1 MDKPATVSLG
11 FELFRRL
18 ARRHGVPARNAEDV
32 AQEAL
37 LRGLDADKRIEP
49 GGDPAPYRV
58 TIAVNQARNHVR
70 DTRCRGEVLTS
81 FDACEIRDECPTP
94 EELLR
99 RRQREELTRQLLAQ
113 LDPNHRDLLIKHDLE
128 DIPLAQIAAE
138 QGVPLDTV
146 KTRHRRALEEL
157 EAQGGRWRARQR
169 SHGWDDSACVPLAW
183 GFRRRAWRV
192 ASLRRLGMRIL
203 VQAAL
208 VVLTGAL
215 VSAVP
220 PLPDPESR
228 IRAAAVYA
236 PATAPATQD
245 AVAPPARGGAH
256 SAAGPAG
263 GDGAPD
269 AAAPPAAIV
278 HEISSRTEHGSAHGE
293 AMAIGTPAPSN
304 AKTTS
309 HRAAPPASVVR
320 PTAGEVER
328 SLVDQA
334 RRAIEAND
342 VMADVEARRLL
353 EAHARQFPRGRLAAE
368 REALFRQLR

>member
-1 MDKPATVSLG
+1 
-11 FELFRRL
+11 
-18 ARRHGVPARNAEDV
+18 
-32 AQEAL
+32 
-37 LRGLDADKRIEP
+37 LDADKRIEP
-49 GGDPAPYRV
+49 GGDPGPYRV
-58 TIAVNQARNHVR
+58 TIAVNHARNHVR
-70 DTRCRGEVLTS
+70 DARCRGEVLTS
-81 FDACEIRDECPTP
+81 FDECEIRDECLTP

-99 RRQREELTRQLLAQ
+99 RRQREKLARELIDQLE
-113 LDPNHRDLLIKHDLE
+113 PKYRDLVIKHDLE

-138 QGVPLDTV
+138 QGLPLDTV

-157 EAQGGRWRARQR
+157 EVQGGRRRARQR
-169 SHGWDDSACVPLAW
+169 SRGWDDSACVPVAL
-183 GFRRRAWRV
+183 GFGRRASWV
-192 ASLRRLGMRIL
+192 ASLRRFGMRIL

-208 VVLTGAL
+208 VLLTGAL

-220 PLPDPESR
+220 PLPGLESWT
-228 IRAAAVYA
+228 RAAAVRA
-236 PATAPATQD
+236 AATAPAERD
-245 AVAPPARGGAH
+245 AVAPPARGGAQ
-256 SAAGPAG
+256 SAAGPVG
-263 GDGAPD
+263 GDGAPE
-269 AAAPPAAIV
+269 AAAPAAATA

-309 HRAAPPASVVR
+309 HRAAPPASAVR

>member
-1 MDKPATVSLG
+1 MAKPATVSLG

-18 ARRHGVPARNAEDV
+18 ARRHGVPARDAEDV

-49 GGDPAPYRV
+49 GGDPGPYRV

-70 DTRCRGEVLTS
+70 DARGRGEVLTS
-81 FDACEIRDECPTP
+81 FDECEIRDECLTP

-99 RRQREELTRQLLAQ
+99 RRQREKLARELIDQLE
-113 LDPNHRDLLIKHDLE
+113 PKYRDLVIKHDLE

-138 QGVPLDTV
+138 QGIPLDTV

-157 EAQGGRWRARQR
+157 EVQGGRRRARQR
-169 SHGWDDSACVPLAW
+169 SRGWDDSACVPVAL
-183 GFRRRAWRV
+183 GFGRRASWV
-192 ASLRRLGMRIL
+192 TSLRRFGMRIL

-208 VVLTGAL
+208 VLMAGAL
-215 VSAVP
+215 VSTVP
-220 PLPDPESR
+220 PLPGLESWT
-228 IRAAAVYA
+228 RAAAVRA
-236 PATAPATQD
+236 PATAPAERD

-263 GDGAPD
+263 GDGALD
-269 AAAPPAAIV
+269 AAAPAAAIA

-293 AMAIGTPAPSN
+293 AMVIGTPAPSN
-304 AKTTS
+304 AQTTS
-309 HRAAPPASVVR
+309 HRAAPPASAVR

-368 REALFRQLR
+368 REELFRQLR